1 MIELILNSFEGTVKR
16 EFKQKNKK
24 MANINKPRVVKD
36 YDKLSEEI
44 MEQIKLNYPRGF
56 QRNLIT
62 FKNAKGRYVSAL
74 PFETEEKYYLIR
86 MTKSEAVDIIEN
98 DDDYNDDGILKKGVR
113 EEYEEKYED
122 GDDEDFDFDN
132 VVDSSTEED
141 F

>member
-1 MIELILNSFEGTVKR
+1 
-16 EFKQKNKK
+16 

-62 FKNAKGRYVSAL
+62 FKNAQGRYVSAL

-86 MTKSEAVDIIEN
+86 MTKSEAADIIEN
-98 DDDYNDDGILKKGVR
+98 DDDYNDDGILKQGVR
-113 EEYEEKYED
+113 EEYEEKYDDGEEEIIED
-122 GDDEDFDFDN
+122 EGNYDFDN
-132 VVDSSTEED
+132 VVDGATD
-141 F
+141 DDY